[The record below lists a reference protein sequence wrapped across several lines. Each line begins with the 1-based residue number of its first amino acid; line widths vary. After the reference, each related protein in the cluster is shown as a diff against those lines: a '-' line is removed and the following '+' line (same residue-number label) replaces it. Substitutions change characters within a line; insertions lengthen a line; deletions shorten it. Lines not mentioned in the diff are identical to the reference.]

1 MLSVEITAIK
11 HIHGDVWLVIYYESL
26 PCMCKSERLSIKIES
41 KEKPAENEIISR
53 IKGVR
58 F

>member
-1 MLSVEITAIK
+1 MLKIEVKDIK

-41 KEKPAENEIISR
+41 KEKPTENEVISR
-53 IKGVR
+53 IKGIR